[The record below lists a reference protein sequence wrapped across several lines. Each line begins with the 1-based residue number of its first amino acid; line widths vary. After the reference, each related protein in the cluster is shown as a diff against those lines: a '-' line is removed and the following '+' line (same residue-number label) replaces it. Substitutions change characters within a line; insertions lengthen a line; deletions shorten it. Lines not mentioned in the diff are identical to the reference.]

1 MTEMEEEEVDKGDKT
16 GRVTE
21 QAVETGA
28 MLESDLVFLVAN
40 ITTGEDIKEDVEE
53 EELRMLTLRKML
65 EWLSDVD
72 ESLAE

>member
-40 ITTGEDIKEDVEE
+40 ITTGEDIKEDVDEE
-53 EELRMLTLRKML
+53 E
-65 EWLSDVD
+65 
-72 ESLAE
+72 